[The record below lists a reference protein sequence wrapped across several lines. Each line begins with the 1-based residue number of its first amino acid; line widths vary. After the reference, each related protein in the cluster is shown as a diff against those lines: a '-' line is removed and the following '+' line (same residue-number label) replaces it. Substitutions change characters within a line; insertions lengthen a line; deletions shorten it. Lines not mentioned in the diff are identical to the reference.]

1 MRTPR
6 VRARSMGRGVPG
18 LQPPPAPAV
27 RCAAMSAPDLRSGR
41 RAALRWLY
49 GFVARERGA
58 VAVLLALALATT
70 ALALAQPWLTQR
82 IVDDGLLA
90 RDRAALARN
99 AALLFVAGLGAVAL
113 SGVSRIFHTRLS
125 SRVLFA
131 LREEVYGH
139 LLALP
144 PGWHRRWRTGDL
156 MARLDGDVA
165 ELQRFSV
172 DTLFAGLS
180 SALGLAGALALM
192 VRIDPRLALAPLVLA
207 PLEALWLWRMRPR
220 LEARTRALRAR
231 GADVS
236 SFLAE
241 TLPAVRTIQNAAA
254 ELRETARLGALN
266 AAYADELLRLQRGEF
281 ATAAL
286 PRALLAAARA
296 GVMLVGGLFVI
307 DGQLALGALIAFGAY
322 LALAIGPVQAL
333 LGIALAKQRL
343 VVSLDRVWELRAAGR
358 EAAEQG
364 AGASGGVESR
374 ARAAIPRGDVALE
387 GVGFAYEDGAPI
399 FAGASAVLPLGKKTA
414 LRGASGIGKTTL
426 VDLLL
431 RHERPQAGRITV
443 AGVDLASLELAAWRR
458 CVALVPQDPVIFRGT
473 LADNVRYAAPAASDA
488 EVVDALE
495 RAGLA
500 ALAAKLGGPGA
511 RLGERGQGLSG
522 GEKQRI
528 AIARAL
534 LQRPVL
540 AILDEPTSALDP
552 ALEAQLLAELDALFA
567 GVTRLVISHR
577 EAPLASADQ
586 RLVLRDGRLVPDAAP
601 A

>member
-1 MRTPR
+1 MYPPLPSRD
-6 VRARSMGRGVPG
+6 A
-18 LQPPPAPAV
+18 QPATE
-27 RCAAMSAPDLRSGR
+27 R

-49 GFVARERGA
+49 AFVARERA
-58 VAVLLALALATT
+58 RVFALLAFALATT
-70 ALALAQPWLTQR
+70 ALALAPPWLTQR
-82 IVDDGLLA
+82 IIDDGLLA
-90 RDRAALARN
+90 RDRGALVAN
-99 AALLFVAGLGAVAL
+99 AALLFAAGLAAVAL
-113 SGVSRIFHTRLS
+113 AGASRIFHTRLS

-131 LREEVYGH
+131 LREEVYAH

-156 MARLDGDVA
+156 LARLDGDVA

-192 VRIDPRLALAPLVLA
+192 VQIDARLALVPLVLA

-220 LEARTRALRAR
+220 IEQKTRALRAR

-241 TLPAVRTIQNAAA
+241 TLPAVRTIQAAVA
-254 ELRETARLGALN
+254 EARERARLGALN
-266 AAYADELLRLQRGEF
+266 SVYADELLRLQRTEF
-281 ATAAL
+281 AAAAL

-296 GVMLVGGLFVI
+296 GVLLVGGLFVI
-307 DGQLALGALIAFGAY
+307 DGQLALGALVAFGAY

-333 LGIALAKQRL
+333 LGIAVAWQRL
-343 VVSLDRVWELRAAGR
+343 VVSLDRVWELRSAGVASELVAAGAADAPVPPGDLTL
-358 EAAEQG
+358 EA
-364 AGASGGVESR
+364 VT
-374 ARAAIPRGDVALE
+374 
-387 GVGFAYEDGAPI
+387 FAYESGPPI
-399 FAGASAVLPLGKKTA
+399 LESASALLPLGKKTA

-431 RHERPQAGRITV
+431 RHERPRSGRI
-443 AGVDLASLELAAWRR
+443 AIGGVDIGELPLAAWRR
-458 CVALVPQDPVIFRGT
+458 RVALVPQEPVIFRAT
-473 LADNVRYAAPAASDA
+473 LADNIRYAAPEASDA
-488 EVVDALE
+488 RVADAAQ
-495 RAGLA
+495 RAGLGALVA
-500 ALAAKLGGPGA
+500 ALPGGLSA

-534 LQRPVL
+534 LQQPAL
-540 AILDEPTSALDP
+540 LILDEPTSALDA
-552 ALEAQLLAELDALFA
+552 ALEAELLAEIEALFA

-577 EAPLASADQ
+577 EAPLANAEQ
-586 RLVLRDGRLVPDAAP
+586 RLVLEGARLGVDGSRA
-601 A
+601 

>member
-1 MRTPR
+1 MSEPF
-6 VRARSMGRGVPG
+6 
-18 LQPPPAPAV
+18 PADA
-27 RCAAMSAPDLRSGR
+27 R

-49 GFVARERGA
+49 GFVARERA
-58 VAVLLALALATT
+58 RVAGLLAFALATT

-82 IVDDGLLA
+82 IIDDGLLA
-90 RDRAALARN
+90 RDRGALARN
-99 AALLFVAGLGAVAL
+99 AALLLAAGLGAVAL
-113 SGVSRIFHTRLS
+113 SGASRIFHTRLS

-131 LREEVYGH
+131 LREEVYAH

-156 MARLDGDVA
+156 MSRLDGDVA

-192 VRIDPRLALAPLVLA
+192 LRIDARLALAPLVLA
-207 PLEALWLWRMRPR
+207 PLEAFWLWRMRPR
-220 LEARTRALRAR
+220 AEAKTRALRAR

-241 TLPAVRTIQNAAA
+241 TLPAVRTIQNAVA
-254 ELRETARLGALN
+254 EAREHARLGALN
-266 AAYADELLRLQRGEF
+266 AAYAGDLLRLQRTEF
-281 ATAAL
+281 AAAAV

-296 GVMLVGGLFVI
+296 AVLLVGGFYVI
-307 DGQLALGALIAFGAY
+307 DGQLALGALVAFGAY

-333 LGIALAKQRL
+333 LGIAVARQRL
-343 VVSLDRVWELRAAGR
+343 VVSLERVWELRR
-358 EAAEQG
+358 VEAS
-364 AGASGGVESR
+364 AGAA
-374 ARAAIPRGDVALE
+374 ARNGSAPPRGDIAIEAVT
-387 GVGFAYEDGAPI
+387 FAYDDGAAI
-399 FAGASAVLPLGKKTA
+399 LREASALLPLGKKTA

-431 RHERPQAGRITV
+431 GHERPVTGRI
-443 AGVDLASLELAAWRR
+443 AIGGADLAALDRAAWRR
-458 CVALVPQDPVIFRGT
+458 SVALVPQEPVIFRAS
-473 LADNVRYAAPAASDA
+473 LADNVRYAAPDASAGEVAEAAS
-488 EVVDALE
+488 
-495 RAGLA
+495 RAGLGPLVA
-500 ALAAKLGGPGA
+500 ALPGGLSA

-534 LQRPVL
+534 LQRPALV
-540 AILDEPTSALDP
+540 ILDEPTSALDA
-552 ALEAQLLAELDALFA
+552 ALEAELLAELDALFA
-567 GVTRLVISHR
+567 GVTQLVISHR
-577 EAPLASADQ
+577 EAPLANADQ
-586 RLVLRDGRLVPDAAP
+586 RLVLRDGRLLPDPAP

>member
-1 MRTPR
+1 M
-6 VRARSMGRGVPG
+6 VP
-18 LQPPPAPAV
+18 LLPAP
-27 RCAAMSAPDLRSGR
+27 PR

-49 GFVARERGA
+49 AFVARERAG
-58 VAVLLALALATT
+58 VAVLLAFALTTT

-82 IVDDGLLA
+82 IIDDGLLA
-90 RDRAALARN
+90 RDRAALAAN
-99 AALLFVAGLGAVAL
+99 AGLLFAAGLGAVAL
-113 SGVSRIFHTRLS
+113 SGASRIFHTRLS

-131 LREEVYGH
+131 LREEVYAH

-192 VRIDPRLALAPLVLA
+192 LRIEPRLALAPLLLA

-220 LEARTRALRAR
+220 VEARTRALRAR

-241 TLPAVRTIQNAAA
+241 TLPAVRTIQNAVA
-254 ELRETARLGALN
+254 EVRERTRLGALN
-266 AAYADELLRLQRGEF
+266 GAYADELLRLQRSEL
-281 ATAAL
+281 AAAAL

-296 GVMLVGGLFVI
+296 GVLLVGGLYVI
-307 DGQLALGALIAFGAY
+307 EGRLALGALVAFGAY

-333 LGIALAKQRL
+333 LGIAVAWQRL
-343 VVSLDRVWELRAAGR
+343 VVSLDRVWELRSAA
-358 EAAEQG
+358 AAPG
-364 AGASGGVESR
+364 ARVATRSAERASSGGAPAV
-374 ARAAIPRGDVALE
+374 GDIVLDAVA
-387 GVGFAYEDGAPI
+387 FAYDDGPPI
-399 FAGASAVLPLGKKTA
+399 LDAASAVLPLGKKTA

-431 RHERPQAGRITV
+431 GHERPQAGRI
-443 AGVDLASLELAAWRR
+443 AIGGADLATLELAAWRR
-458 CVALVPQDPVIFRGT
+458 RVALVPQEPVIFRAS
-473 LADNVRYAAPAASDA
+473 LADNIRYAAPDAGDA
-488 EVVDALE
+488 EVAE
-495 RAGLA
+495 AAQRAGLTE
-500 ALAAKLGGPGA
+500 LVAKLPGGLAA

-534 LQRPVL
+534 LQRPALV
-540 AILDEPTSALDP
+540 ILDEPTSALDC
-552 ALEAQLLAELDALFA
+552 ALEAELLRELDALFA

-577 EAPLASADQ
+577 AAPLASADQ
-586 RLVLRDGRLVPDAAP
+586 RLLLRNGRFAADP
-601 A
+601 EPV